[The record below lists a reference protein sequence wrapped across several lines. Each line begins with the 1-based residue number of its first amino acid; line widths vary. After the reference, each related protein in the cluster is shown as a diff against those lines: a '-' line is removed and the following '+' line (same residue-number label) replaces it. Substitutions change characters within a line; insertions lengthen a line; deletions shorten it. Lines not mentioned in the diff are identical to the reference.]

1 MSSQAETRI
10 AARGPQTEWYDDLS
24 GIAPEWE
31 ELAERV
37 GAAPFLWPGWAFAWL
52 AAFGGTPRIAAV
64 REAGELKALVPLIR
78 RRGVLAN
85 VANSHTPLAGAV
97 AEDPSYLHQ
106 IARAVVRARA
116 ARTDMRSLDAREP
129 LFAELR
135 AAALAHGHT
144 TIERVTEREPY
155 VELDGDFESY
165 EAGLGRKH
173 RKELRRMRRRLEDEG
188 ELTFEFADGSEDLDE
203 LLEQGF
209 AIEGS
214 GWKSERGTAIRA
226 VSEARRFYTQV
237 ARWAAARG
245 WLRLAFLR
253 LDGRP
258 IAFDFCL
265 EAGGALYALKGGYD
279 VEFRRFGPGSL
290 LTLESIRRAFENGLG
305 SYEFLGTDD
314 AYKLQW
320 TSTVRERVRLQVFS
334 RSVAGRGQD
343 VAWRFGRPLVKR
355 AQGRLER

>member
-31 ELAERV
+31 ALADRV
-37 GAAPFLWPGWAFAWL
+37 GAAPFLWPGWASAWL
-52 AAFGGTPRIAAV
+52 AAFGGTARIAAV
-64 REAGELKALVPLIR
+64 RDAGELKALIPLIR
-78 RRGVLAN
+78 SRGVLAN
-85 VANSHTPLAGAV
+85 VANAHTPLAGAV

-116 ARTDMRSLDAREP
+116 ARTDLRSLDAGEP
-129 LFAELR
+129 LLAELR

-144 TIERVTEREPY
+144 TIERVTDREPY
-155 VELDGDFESY
+155 VELDGSFESY

-173 RKELRRMRRRLEDEG
+173 RKELRRMRRRIEDEG
-188 ELTFEFADGSEDLDE
+188 ELTFEFADGREDLDS

-214 GWKSERGTAIRA
+214 GWKSERGTAIHA
-226 VSEARRFYTQV
+226 APEAHRFYTEV
-237 ARWAAARG
+237 ARWAASRG

-258 IAFDFCL
+258 IAAEFDLAC
-265 EAGGALYALKGGYD
+265 AGSLYALKSGFDREYGA
-279 VEFRRFGPGSL
+279 FGPGQL
-290 LTLESIRRAFENGLG
+290 LTGECIERGFAEGLT
-305 SYEFLGTDD
+305 SYEFLGTDEP
-314 AYKLQW
+314 YKMAW
-320 TSTVRERVRLQVFS
+320 TSTTHERVRV
-334 RSVAGRGQD
+334 RSFPRTVSGDLSALARHH
-343 VAWRFGRPLVKR
+343 ARPLVRRLRR
-355 AQGRLER
+355 A